1 MERLDDLQISG
12 LKILQ
17 DPERFCFGMDAVLLS
32 GFVQVPDG
40 ASVLDL
46 CTGTGILP
54 LLLSAKT
61 KAGQIHA
68 LEIQPESADM
78 ARRSVAL
85 NHLSDHIHVITGDLK
100 EADRIFGTASF
111 TVITCNPPYI
121 AGGKG
126 LQNPEAPKA
135 IARHEVLC
143 TFRDVAEQSA
153 KLLKS
158 GGKLFLV
165 HRPDRLSELLVTL
178 TSCSLEPKRLRIVY
192 PFADKAPNMVLIE
205 ASRGGRPGITVDKP
219 LIIYDA
225 PGQYSEEIRRD
236 YGF

>member
-54 LLLSAKT
+54 LLLFAKT

-178 TSCSLEPKRLRIVY
+178 TSCGLEPKRLRIVY